1 LESKY
6 QQQLTSLT
14 EFEQQLI
21 ANPVAVTGGFASKS
35 DKVLLASV
43 WWEKAIAS
51 VKLTGQF
58 DKASELDELTKQI
71 AQQQQQVQWLD
82 YAIVLNERRQVKII
96 AQQQTQKYQ
105 NQIAKLQNSR
115 DKLANRLN
123 EAKTHADA
131 KVFASAQQQ
140 EWLQRIAKSKSVLSA
155 MANNERYKKKVP
167 KYQQRLNRVEG
178 ALTWQLQQKFPQR
191 LWQHQTQLK
200 QLDKLLAKLQQQM
213 NQVTAIQQL
222 VNKGSDTVIDSEK
235 LNSIDAEFD
244 LRSISKA
251 GLDLP
256 KLKQRQQRIAQDS
269 LRLKE
274 LVAAL
279 GNATNEN
286 IQDDLLAFIAEQRQS
301 LNYYLHHS
309 RRAMAKILE
318 EFKKIDIAKNDN
330 FLINDKKEISAEK
343 LVADLPNEVD
353 DVISSEGVD
362 E

>member
-1 LESKY
+1 
-6 QQQLTSLT
+6 
-14 EFEQQLI
+14 
-21 ANPVAVTGGFASKS
+21 
-35 DKVLLASV
+35 
-43 WWEKAIAS
+43 
-51 VKLTGQF
+51 
-58 DKASELDELTKQI
+58 
-71 AQQQQQVQWLD
+71 
-82 YAIVLNERRQVKII
+82 
-96 AQQQTQKYQ
+96 
-105 NQIAKLQNSR
+105 
-115 DKLANRLN
+115 
-123 EAKTHADA
+123 
-131 KVFASAQQQ
+131 
-140 EWLQRIAKSKSVLSA
+140 
-155 MANNERYKKKVP
+155 
-167 KYQQRLNRVEG
+167 
-178 ALTWQLQQKFPQR
+178 
-191 LWQHQTQLK
+191 
-200 QLDKLLAKLQQQM
+200 M
-213 NQVTAIQQL
+213 NQVTAIQQIA
-222 VNKGSDTVIDSEK
+222 NKGSDTVIDSEK

-244 LRSISKA
+244 LNSISKA

-274 LVAAL
+274 SVAAL

-301 LNYYLHHS
+301 LDYYLHHS

>member
-1 LESKY
+1 
-6 QQQLTSLT
+6 
-14 EFEQQLI
+14 
-21 ANPVAVTGGFASKS
+21 
-35 DKVLLASV
+35 
-43 WWEKAIAS
+43 
-51 VKLTGQF
+51 
-58 DKASELDELTKQI
+58 
-71 AQQQQQVQWLD
+71 
-82 YAIVLNERRQVKII
+82 
-96 AQQQTQKYQ
+96 
-105 NQIAKLQNSR
+105 
-115 DKLANRLN
+115 LN

-222 VNKGSDTVIDSEK
+222 ANKGSDTVIDSEK

-244 LRSISKA
+244 LSSLSKA

-256 KLKQRQQRIAQDS
+256 KLKQRQQIIAQDS
-269 LRLKE
+269 LRLKHS
-274 LVAAL
+274 VAAL